1 VSGVAHRRLLRGLAL
16 AALAA
21 LASTVCASSA
31 SSASR
36 IVGGAAIQIQ
46 AAPWTVFVEQQVA
59 SGGFLCTGSIVDPSH
74 ILTAAH
80 CVYDD
85 NGNLASPSQL
95 TVKAGVSNFS
105 TPSSTDVE
113 QDRTVTAIR
122 VHPGYVWTGNLEP
135 DDVAVLSLSS
145 AIDVSGPAA
154 QTIALPSPNAAF
166 PANATVGIAG
176 FGKQTPTA
184 AASGSLSWTTAT
196 VNPRGS
202 CSSSPSDGLI
212 ENNGIVLCATS
223 PSSAVCNGDSG
234 SGLVTTTDP
243 KTLIAVTNGVA
254 AGCNPG
260 SPGSFTYV
268 GAPENLDFVKGHDR
282 PPSAPREMPSTT
294 LELEWDPPLAVG
306 NTLSCSTG
314 GWNGATGFVFSFID
328 TTSGQMLQSGAH
340 PRFLIPAADAGA
352 TVQCRVAA
360 SNDGGTTLAE
370 TTPTSAVHAAP
381 KVRIGPVAARSGV
394 RGHTVTLRVL
404 LHSPAGLYGK
414 FGVCAVPPKPVGGKF
429 CSSQSNILGIAG
441 TYLFNLSFRIR
452 PTSPLVTTHV
462 AIDVVAGLATAETKA
477 LLHIT
482 RS

>member
-1 VSGVAHRRLLRGLAL
+1 MRGLAL
-16 AALAA
+16 AALVGAI
-21 LASTVCASSA
+21 CASNA

-36 IVGGAAIQIQ
+36 IVGGTAIQIQ
-46 AAPWTVFVEQQVA
+46 PAPWTVFVQQRVA
-59 SGGFLCTGSIVDPSH
+59 PGGFLCTGSIVDPSH

-80 CVYDD
+80 CVFDD

-113 QDRTVTAIR
+113 QDRAVSAIR

-145 AIDVSGPAA
+145 ALDVSGPPA

-166 PANATVGIAG
+166 PANAAVGVAG

-184 AASGSLSWTTAT
+184 VASGSLSWTTAT
-196 VNPRGS
+196 VDPQGS
-202 CSSSPSDGLI
+202 CGASAANGLI
-212 ENNGIVLCATS
+212 DNNGIVLCAAS

-243 KTLIAVTNGVA
+243 KTLLAVTNGVA
-254 AGCNPG
+254 AGCDPG

-268 GAPENLDFVKGHDR
+268 GAPEILDFVQGNDQ
-282 PPSAPREMPSTT
+282 PPSAPREMSSTT
-294 LELEWDPPLAVG
+294 LELEWDPPLVVG

-314 GWNGATGFVFSFID
+314 GWSGATRFLFSFID
-328 TTSGQMLQSGAH
+328 TTSGQVLQSGAH
-340 PRFLIPAADAGA
+340 PTFLIPTAEAGA

-370 TTPTSAVHAAP
+370 TTPTSAVQAAP
-381 KVRIGPVAARSGV
+381 AVRIGPIAARSGV
-394 RGHTVTLRVL
+394 RGRTVTLRVL
-404 LHSPAGLYGK
+404 LHTPAGLYGK
-414 FGVCAVPPKPVGGKF
+414 FGVCAVPPKPVGGKI
-429 CSSQSNILGIAG
+429 CSSQRNVLGIGGA
-441 TYLFNLSFRIR
+441 YLFALSFRIR

-462 AIDVVAGLATAETKA
+462 EIDVVAGLATAKTKA
-477 LLHIT
+477 VLHIT